1 MNTIH
6 WRTLRQAH
14 NGSRAQNAGG
24 HTRPTPK
31 TKRVV
36 DCAQIPHS
44 QPAFE
49 GLVLAIRVIRGSV
62 PAGKGEPRTTRITR
76 IQPTRIRIA
85 TACGPVGCD
94 RLMIT
99 GGHGCGCERSMPLLT
114 GLWEYGKMVS
124 MKTTVEIPD
133 ALFREAKSRAAL
145 TGTKLKDL
153 VADGL
158 RMVLADGGG
167 RGAPRRIQFPIIEA
181 KPGEPAITQQ
191 MVEEA
196 EEQMLKEEAE
206 HHAKLMRR

>member
-1 MNTIH
+1 M
-6 WRTLRQAH
+6 L
-14 NGSRAQNAGG
+14 
-24 HTRPTPK
+24 
-31 TKRVV
+31 
-36 DCAQIPHS
+36 
-44 QPAFE
+44 
-49 GLVLAIRVIRGSV
+49 
-62 PAGKGEPRTTRITR
+62 
-76 IQPTRIRIA
+76 
-85 TACGPVGCD
+85 
-94 RLMIT
+94 
-99 GGHGCGCERSMPLLT
+99 LLT
-114 GLWEYGKMVS
+114 GLWEYGKMAS

-133 ALFREAKSRAAL
+133 GLFREAKSRAAL